1 MTNPLYQP
9 AASPAPAMRKV
20 ARPDFFRIV
29 NERAAVDYS
38 ASDEH
43 GRTVTV
49 HYDRDGNLI
58 AAAAYGVCP
67 GAIYRVC
74 TAH

>member
-1 MTNPLYQP
+1 MTNPLYATATGREPQ
-9 AASPAPAMRKV
+9 MRKV

-29 NERAAVDYS
+29 NERAVVDYS
-38 ASDEH
+38 ASDDS

-74 TAH
+74 TNH